1 MPVGFGVS
9 GSTAVVFLGVLI
21 ASGTL
26 YTAAAGS
33 AEQLS
38 DARSA
43 ESEELLDR
51 RNTVINVASVTY
63 NTNTSTLTVTAT
75 NNGTT
80 ALSVADTSLL
90 VDNEFAIPD
99 STAVDDDTA
108 TDVWAPDQSLVVTVD
123 ADTAPALDATTPDRV
138 KVVAENGVAA
148 SNTTVEEVG

>member
-1 MPVGFGVS
+1 VGFGVS
-9 GSTAVVFLGVLI
+9 GSTAVIFLGVLI

-33 AEQLS
+33 AEQVS
-38 DARSA
+38 DARNA

-51 RNTVINVASVTY
+51 RNTVIDVASVTY
-63 NTNTSTLTVTAT
+63 DNNTTTLSVTVT

-80 ALSVADTSLL
+80 TLSVEDTSLL
-90 VDNEFAIPD
+90 VDNEYVIPD
-99 STAVDDDTA
+99 STAVDGDGD
-108 TDVWAPDQSLVVTVD
+108 TDVWAPDQSLVFEVD
-123 ADTAPALDATTPDRV
+123 ADTTPDRV

>member
-1 MPVGFGVS
+1 MGFGVS
-9 GSTAVVFLGVLI
+9 GSTAVIFLGVLI

-33 AEQLS
+33 AEQVS

-43 ESEELLDR
+43 EGEELLDR
-51 RNTVINVASVTY
+51 RNTVIDVTEVVY
-63 NTNTSTLTVTAT
+63 NTSSGTLTLTVT

-80 ALSVADTSLL
+80 TLSVEDTSLL
-90 VDNEFAIPD
+90 VDNEYVLPN
-99 STAVDDDTA
+99 STAVDTDTD
-108 TDVWAPDQSLVVTVD
+108 TDVWAPDQSLVMTVD
-123 ADTAPALDATTPDRV
+123 ANTTPALDASTTPDRV